1 MKKLTTLVAAFFLS
15 LTSLI
20 SLSEKV
26 FADVEPPLNNPCH
39 KNGSCPPSLGE
50 HLYQLRIARIEHIA
64 MGVVVVIIVIVVI
77 IVLFKI
83 RKKK

>member
-26 FADVEPPLNNPCH
+26 FADGVPNLNDPCRRS
-39 KNGSCPPSLGE
+39 GSCPPSLGE
-50 HLYQLRIARIEHIA
+50 HLYQLRMARIEHIA
-64 MGVVVVIIVIVVI
+64 IGVVVVIIMIAAI